1 MLPLTAP
8 RRVKALLERHGLHAD
23 KRFGQNFLI
32 DASALA
38 RIVDSAAITDTDTV
52 CEVGAGLG
60 VLTYEL
66 AQHAKQV
73 ISVEVDERLVAVL
86 AETLAA
92 CNNVTLWQQDALT
105 VDWQQLPAG
114 CLFVANLPYNIATP
128 LLRRVLES
136 QRFVRAVCLVQK
148 EVAERLAAA
157 PSTPAYG
164 ALSLWTQYYATVSIV
179 RHVKPSAFL
188 PPPKVTSSI
197 IRLDIQQRPLAP
209 ALFRLIED
217 SFRHRRKTLK
227 KNLRMAGYDETHV
240 SNVLAELNVD
250 ARVRAEALDLAT
262 FETLVTLL

>member
-38 RIVDSAAITDTDTV
+38 RIVDSADITTKDTV
-52 CEVGAGLG
+52 CDVGAGLG

-66 AQHAKQV
+66 AQRAKQV
-73 ISVEVDERLVAVL
+73 ISVEVDDRLVAVL
-86 AETLAA
+86 AETLAT

-105 VDWQQLPAG
+105 VDWQQLPEG
-114 CLFVANLPYNIATP
+114 CLFVANLPYNVATP
-128 LLRRVLES
+128 LLREVLAS

-148 EVAERLAAA
+148 EVAERLAAS

-164 ALSLWTQYYATVSIV
+164 ALSLWTQYYAAVTIV

-197 IRLDIQQRPLAP
+197 VRLDIHQRAP
-209 ALFRLIED
+209 APVLFRLIED
-217 SFRHRRKTLK
+217 SFKHRRKTLK

-240 SNVLAELNVD
+240 SNVFEELGLD
-250 ARVRAEALDLAT
+250 ARIRAEALNLAT
-262 FETLVTLL
+262 FEMLVTLL